1 MTSSFIQRNLK
12 VFLFSTN
19 ILVATVALVNIAGG
33 TLLALDQEGSSQEH
47 GLKTQLHG
55 HGTNSFLPDSS
66 GVLSSDGAWKNFPF
80 VLIAI
85 GGFAIGLSIIGLF
98 AVHKESVYVLSTFC
112 LFVLISIIFQITAIF
127 VIKLKNSNI
136 NPILIPFFLI
146 SCLISCI
153 ILLSIVICLVLVIC
167 YAKGFKTFV
176 NV

>member
-1 MTSSFIQRNLK
+1 MTSSFLQRNLK

-33 TLLALDQEGSSQEH
+33 TLLALDQESGSQEH

-55 HGTNSFLPDSS
+55 RGTNLFLPDSS
-66 GVLSSDGAWKNFPF
+66 GVLSGDGAWKNFPF

-112 LFVLISIIFQITAIF
+112 LFVLISIIFQIAAIF
-127 VIKLKNSNI
+127 VIKLRNANI
-136 NPILIPFFLI
+136 NSILIPFFLI
-146 SCLISCI
+146 SSVISCLI
-153 ILLSIVICLVLVIC
+153 LLNIVICLILVIC
-167 YAKGFKTFV
+167 YAKGFKTIL